1 MGKENCKAG
10 DFRFRAVE
18 KIVGYISDE
27 FYSEIYNLIN
37 LDFMTYSRA
46 NKSQPQSQRKGAKD
60 VEGINQIHALIS
72 GEAELNAGIDSS
84 VDEHFPS
91 TFGFH

>member
-37 LDFMTYSRA
+37 LDLMTYSRA
-46 NKSQPQSQRKGAKD
+46 NKSQP
-60 VEGINQIHALIS
+60 
-72 GEAELNAGIDSS
+72 
-84 VDEHFPS
+84 
-91 TFGFH
+91 